1 MALSTVSDV
10 KSVIGV
16 DMSSTDETAVTNIFI
31 KAADAAIKNYVG
43 YELNYATGIVET
55 FDGNNQEEI
64 YTNVAPIVS
73 VTSVV
78 EDAVT
83 LTEGNQEH
91 YVVYKQLGKIKKT
104 GYKQF
109 SSIRLQNIVI
119 TYVAGYSDSESAAE
133 DIPMDIKLISARA
146 AGKLFVAAAA
156 LGSQQSTGQVG
167 THAAD
172 TTNDSQFQLVRSESL
187 GDYSATYESVTELM
201 DNEILTDKDKATLS
215 KYKRQYFTSAH
226 ILD

>member
-43 YELNYATGIVET
+43 YELEYSASIVDT
-55 FDGNNQEEI
+55 FDGNNKEEL
-64 YTNVAPIVS
+64 YTKVAPIVS
-73 VTSVV
+73 VTSLV
-78 EDAVT
+78 EDSVT

-91 YVVYKQLGKIKKT
+91 YVVYKDMGRIKRT
-104 GYKQF
+104 GTKRW
-109 SSIRLQNIVI
+109 SSIRLQNVVV
-119 TYVAGYSDSESAAE
+119 TYKAGYSDSEGTAE

-172 TTNDSQFQLVRSESL
+172 TTNDSQFQLVKQESL

-201 DNEILTDKDKATLS
+201 DNELLTDKDKATLS

>member
-10 KSVIGV
+10 NSVIGV

-43 YELNYATGIVET
+43 YELEYATGIVDT
-55 FDGNNQEEI
+55 FDGNNQEELF
-64 YTNVAPIVS
+64 TSVAPIVS

-91 YVVYKQLGKIKKT
+91 FVVYKPLGKIKKT
-104 GYKQF
+104 GDKQF
-109 SSIRLQNIVI
+109 SNIRLQNVVV
-119 TYVAGYSDSESAAE
+119 TYVAGYSDSESSAE

-146 AGKLFVAAAA
+146 AGKMFVAAAA
-156 LGSQQSTGQVG
+156 LGSQQSTCQVG

>member
-1 MALSTVSDV
+1 MALSSVSDV

-31 KAADAAIKNYVG
+31 PAADAAIKNYVG
-43 YELNYATGIVET
+43 YELEYNASIVDT
-55 FDGNNQEEI
+55 FDGNSQEEL
-64 YTNVAPIVS
+64 YTSVAPIVS

-91 YVVYKQLGKIKKT
+91 YVVYKSQGKIRKT
-104 GYKQF
+104 GMKQF
-109 SSIRLQNIVI
+109 SSIRLQNIVV
-119 TYVAGYSDSESAAE
+119 TYKAGYSDSEGTAE
-133 DIPMDIKLISARA
+133 DIPKDIKVISARA
-146 AGKLFVAAAA
+146 AGKLFIAAAS
-156 LGSQQSTGQVG
+156 LGSQQSTGDVS

-172 TTNDSQFQLVRSESL
+172 KTADSQFQLVKNERL
-187 GDYSATYESVTELM
+187 GDYSATYESVVDLM
-201 DNEILTDKDKATLS
+201 DQEFLTNQDKSVLS
-215 KYKRQYFTSAH
+215 KYKRQYFTSAS